1 MRKITK
7 WNYKNENEIRGA
19 QAYIRQ
25 KDKIVRERKANA
37 FEMIENEGNN
47 LMNIVSLAIIW
58 ISSTF
63 NFYLISKN
71 LENQNLELFWSVI
84 ASSIA
89 DCVGFTLGFLIY
101 L

>member
-7 WNYKNENEIRGA
+7 WNYKNENEITGA
-19 QAYIRQ
+19 KPYIRLQ
-25 KDKIVRERKANA
+25 DKIIRETKENS
-37 FEMIENEGNN
+37 FKIIEKEGNN

-71 LENQNLELFWSVI
+71 LEHQNTELFWSVI
-84 ASSIA
+84 TSSIA
-89 DCVGFTLGFLIY
+89 DCIGFTIGFLIHF
-101 L
+101 